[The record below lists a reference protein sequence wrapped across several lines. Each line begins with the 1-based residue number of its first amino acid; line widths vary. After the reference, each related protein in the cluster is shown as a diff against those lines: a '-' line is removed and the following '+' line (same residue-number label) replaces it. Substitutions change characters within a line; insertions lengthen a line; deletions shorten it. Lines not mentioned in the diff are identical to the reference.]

1 MISAAQK
8 RYEAEAEAE
17 RLGSISAKRRSRALV
32 SELLQHSDGRLF
44 TLSEAHAAVQ
54 HRVELSHLSK
64 EVNG

>member
-1 MISAAQK
+1 MISAVQK

-32 SELLQHSDGRLF
+32 SELLQHSDRRLF

-54 HRVELSHLSK
+54 HRVELSHPSK
-64 EVNG
+64 EVIG